1 MKYHDRNIRFLIFI
15 LILEVLAGCTEIG
28 SLPFSI
34 DPQTGTYSF
43 GESKEIVGSISIEV
57 NGENPLL
64 HAFVFSGKD
73 STTCIRTIDD
83 LDLIVVFKSEGELT
97 GSVDLQIR
105 NIGESKKE
113 ITGIDLFHWRRG
125 PGTNCSISGSVGTDS
140 VQINETESNIFITT
154 STTPLWPNII
164 TASDTAVDIRVDLQD
179 CPLILLTEE
188 EVHFHSIH
196 FSSSDL

>member
-1 MKYHDRNIRFLIFI
+1 MKYHNRHILILVFI
-15 LILEVLAGCTEIG
+15 LILSVLDGCTDRG

-43 GESKEIVGSISIEV
+43 GETKEIIGSISIGV

-64 HAFVFSGKD
+64 HAFVFSGND

-83 LDLIVVFKSEGELT
+83 LDIIVVFKSEGKLT
-97 GSVDLQIR
+97 GSIDLQIR
-105 NIGESKKE
+105 NIGESKKD
-113 ITGIDLFHWRRG
+113 ITGIELFHWRSD
-125 PGTNCSISGSVGTDS
+125 PGANYSISGSVGTGS
-140 VQINETESNIFITT
+140 VQLNETENNLFIMT

-164 TASDTAVDIRVDLQD
+164 TASDTALDIRVDLQGY
-179 CPLILLTEE
+179 PLILLPEE